1 VLGALSAALIILL
14 TALLVMVKRV
24 SGNRIT
30 EIVEMKRLA
39 PQGKVRDRTGDHHG
53 DDNFSTVDEFS
64 SGCADD
70 DVIYNNDEI
79 LEIDDDP
86 TYND

>member
-1 VLGALSAALIILL
+1 VFGALSAALMILL
-14 TALLVMVKRV
+14 ATLLVKRV
-24 SGNRIT
+24 SGNRTT
-30 EIVEMKRLA
+30 EIVEMKRLP
-39 PQGKVRDRTGDHHG
+39 PQSEDTNRAGNPDGDE
-53 DDNFSTVDEFS
+53 EFS
-64 SGCADD
+64 SGHADD

>member
-1 VLGALSAALIILL
+1 VFGTLSAALIILL
-14 TALLVMVKRV
+14 TTILVKRV
-24 SGNRIT
+24 SVNRTT

-39 PQGKVRDRTGDHHG
+39 PPSEDANRAGDPG
-53 DDNFSTVDEFS
+53 R
-64 SGCADD
+64 GA

-86 TYND
+86 AYND

>member
-14 TALLVMVKRV
+14 TTLLVKRV
-24 SGNRIT
+24 SGNRTT

-39 PQGKVRDRTGDHHG
+39 PQRKVRNRTGEHHG
-53 DDNFSTVDEFS
+53 DDNFFTFNEFS

-70 DVIYNNDEI
+70 DIIYNNDEI
-79 LEIDDDP
+79 LEIDDDI
-86 TYND
+86 TYDD